1 MKKEVLNVKGMK
13 CSNCANTVTRVVY
26 SMAGIDKVNVALKE
40 GQVTVIYNEDIINIK
55 AITTQ
60 IEKLGYQIG

>member
-13 CSNCANTVTRVVY
+13 CNNCANTVTRVIS
-26 SMAGIDKVNVALKE
+26 SMAGIDKVNVALQE
-40 GQVTVIYNEDIINIK
+40 GLVTVIFNEDLTNIK

-60 IEKLGYQIG
+60 IEKLGYQVG